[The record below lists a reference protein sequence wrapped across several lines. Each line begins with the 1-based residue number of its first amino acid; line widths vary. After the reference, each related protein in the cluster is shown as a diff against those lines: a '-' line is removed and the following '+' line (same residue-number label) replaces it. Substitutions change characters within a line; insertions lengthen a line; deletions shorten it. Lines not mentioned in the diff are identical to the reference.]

1 MPDFCS
7 VKTPNFFP
15 SLHKIAKISR
25 LCPASVFPV
34 TAPILDRAVFVL
46 QVPTRQFPGP
56 AQADAPRQVF
66 PADSLIFSLTA
77 IDKNHINII

>member
-7 VKTPNFFP
+7 VETPNFLP

-25 LCPASVFPV
+25 LRPAAVLPV
-34 TAPILDRAVFVL
+34 TPPIPDRALFLL

-56 AQADAPRQVF
+56 AQADAPRQIF
-66 PADSLIFSLTA
+66 PAAPLIFSLTA